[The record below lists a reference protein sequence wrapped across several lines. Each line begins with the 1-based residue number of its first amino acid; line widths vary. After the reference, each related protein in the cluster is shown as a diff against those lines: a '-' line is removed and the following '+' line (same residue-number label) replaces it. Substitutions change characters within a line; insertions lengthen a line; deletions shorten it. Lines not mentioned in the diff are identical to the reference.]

1 MTLYFREAVA
11 TGHRLAVML
20 HGRGSD
26 EEDLLPLAFVFGA
39 DTRVISVRAPFSMHP
54 GYAWFVSD
62 AGQIDESVA
71 ALNALIDQ
79 QADAGSVILLGF
91 SQGGLMA
98 CATAV
103 HRRARNIQAV
113 VSLSAPPL
121 TSHATDKPL
130 RDVPVFWGHGRQ
142 DPVVPFDRGQ
152 TMRKTLEQ
160 LGAHVHARDYAMGHT
175 ISPKELEAIAQWLTH
190 IDAGG

>member
-1 MTLYFREAVA
+1 MTLYFREASP
-11 TGHRLAVML
+11 TGSRLAVML

-26 EEDLLPLAFVFGA
+26 EEDLLSLAFVFGA

-54 GYAWFVSD
+54 GYAWYGDD
-62 AGQIDESVA
+62 AGQLDESVA

-79 QADAGSVILLGF
+79 EAGTAPVILLGF

-103 HRRARNIQAV
+103 HRQARNVRAV

-121 TSHATDKPL
+121 QTDARDKPL

-142 DPVVPFDRGQ
+142 DPIVPFARGQ
-152 TMRKTLEQ
+152 EMRKMLEQ
-160 LGAHVHARDYAMGHT
+160 LGAKVNARDYAMGHT
-175 ISPKELEAIAQWLTH
+175 ISPQEAEAVSQWL
-190 IDAGG
+190 AQMRP